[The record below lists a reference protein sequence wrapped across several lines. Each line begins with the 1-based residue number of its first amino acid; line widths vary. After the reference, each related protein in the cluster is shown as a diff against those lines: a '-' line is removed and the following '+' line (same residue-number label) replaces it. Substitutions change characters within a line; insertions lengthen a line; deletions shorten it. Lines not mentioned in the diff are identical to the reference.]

1 MKYIFSLS
9 LFFLFSCST
18 YMEHKI
24 GEDFK
29 SIQPEYTNIERK
41 ESKDGTV
48 YDGGGGLFLP
58 DRRAN
63 NVGDIITITLE
74 ESMSAAN
81 SGSETLSKSDSYV
94 FDLPEALFLAQVH

>member
-1 MKYIFSLS
+1 MTAVADCL
-9 LFFLFSCST
+9 
-18 YMEHKI
+18 
-24 GEDFK
+24 
-29 SIQPEYTNIERK
+29 
-41 ESKDGTV
+41 
-48 YDGGGGLFLP
+48 LP

-94 FDLPEALFLAQVH
+94 FDLPVTSSFLFQVH